1 MKLDDVDIVSIA
13 YSFVHKR
20 TFFEF
25 SIPGDITSSL
35 EELKD
40 KKLKLEL
47 KKDTHRSLNANAYL
61 WLLLG
66 ELQEK
71 LKIPKEDIYRQ
82 YIYSSGSY
90 DVYCMKKEALDTFV
104 KAWTSQG
111 LGWVVDTTESKIKG
125 CINVLAYRG
134 TSDYTKEE
142 MATLLSQV
150 VDDCIEQGIPT
161 KRQEDIDSLL
171 EDWKNG

>member
-25 SIPGDITSSL
+25 SIAGDITSSL

-40 KKLKLEL
+40 KKLKLEI
-47 KKDTHRSLNANAYL
+47 KKDTHRSLNANGYL
-61 WLLLG
+61 WSLLG

-71 LKIPKEDIYRQ
+71 LNIPKEELYRQ

-90 DVYCMKKEALDTFV
+90 DVYCMKKEALDTFI
-104 KAWTSQG
+104 KAWASQG
-111 LGWVVDTTESKIKG
+111 LGWIVDTTESKIKG

>member
-1 MKLDDVDIVSIA
+1 MKLENVEIMSMA
-13 YSFVHKR
+13 YSFSNKR
-20 TFFEF
+20 TFFEL
-25 SIPGDITSSL
+25 SCPGDVTAEI

-40 KKLKLEL
+40 KPLKLEL
-47 KKDTHRSLNANAYL
+47 KKAGKRSLNANGYL
-61 WLLLG
+61 WSLLG

-71 LKIPKEDIYRQ
+71 LKIPKEDIYKQ
-82 YIYSSGSY
+82 YIYEVGSY
-90 DVYCMKKEALDTFV
+90 DVYCMKKEALDTFT

-111 LGWVVDTTESKIKG
+111 LGWVVDTVGSKIDG
-125 CINVLAYRG
+125 CVNVLAYRG

-161 KRQEDIDSLL
+161 RRQEEVESLL
-171 EDWKNG
+171 KEWK